1 MVGRC
6 TASVIAS
13 ASRKLFFSP
22 FEYGRTYFAGN
33 KPCLVP
39 KRLKLAAEVMRA
51 NAGFHADQARWQVG
65 ESRLDL
71 ATRPLPPKHDRAAPI
86 VAYDVERV
94 FANTDADRGDGAG
107 FLRHDVLLAGFE
119 RGRTHP
125 ISGHNPG

>member
-71 ATRPLPPKHDRAAPI
+71 ATRPQRFFGISRICIALGCFFDDKLCRQARMVPDCFESGT
-86 VAYDVERV
+86 ERV
-94 FANTDADRGDGAG
+94 VSDG
-107 FLRHDVLLAGFE
+107 RVQCNVL
-119 RGRTHP
+119 THL
-125 ISGHNPG
+125 G